1 MFKSVG
7 KVASVA
13 GLALSLLDAVVPD
26 LLPHGWALGGIV
38 LLGLAYGGL
47 VIDSENATD
56 YLVVVLAASAAAV
69 GNVLTHLPFVGTLM
83 DAVLDNV
90 VTGLLASA
98 VTVLANRTTHRL
110 RLMPRRKKQRTPTPQ
125 E

>member
-1 MFKSVG
+1 MLKSVA

-13 GLALSLLDAVVPD
+13 GLVLSLLDAVVPD
-26 LLPHGWALGGIV
+26 LLPDGWALAGIV
-38 LLGLAYGGL
+38 LLGLVYGGL

-69 GNVLTHLPFVGTLM
+69 GDVLTHLPFVGTLM

-90 VTGLLASA
+90 VTGILAST

-110 RLMPRRKKQRTPTPQ
+110 VHRRRK
-125 E
+125 